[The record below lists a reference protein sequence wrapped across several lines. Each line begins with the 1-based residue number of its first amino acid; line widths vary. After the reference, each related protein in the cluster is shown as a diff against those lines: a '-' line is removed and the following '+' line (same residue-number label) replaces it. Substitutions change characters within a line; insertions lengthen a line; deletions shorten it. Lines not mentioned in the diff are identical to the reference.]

1 MLSNEK
7 YKFIS
12 LENVRFEILKL
23 KLLEFDWEKERNGG
37 KIFRAYIWIQT
48 AMKGCIKFKDC
59 TDFEPL
65 QRLALTFLKPTDA
78 HFKTKIKIDFS
89 FRFEK

>member
-1 MLSNEK
+1 MLSNVN

-37 KIFRAYIWIQT
+37 KIFRAYIWI
-48 AMKGCIKFKDC
+48 
-59 TDFEPL
+59 
-65 QRLALTFLKPTDA
+65 
-78 HFKTKIKIDFS
+78 
-89 FRFEK
+89 